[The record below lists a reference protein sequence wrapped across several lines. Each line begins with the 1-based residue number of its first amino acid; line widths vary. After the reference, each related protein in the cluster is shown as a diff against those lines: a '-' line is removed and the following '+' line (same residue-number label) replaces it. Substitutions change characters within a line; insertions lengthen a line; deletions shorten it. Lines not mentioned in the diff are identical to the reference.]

1 MSGALSNKAQC
12 PVCFSSFSRHIIAS
26 HAAKCGVKPTAGAW
40 SALMRS
46 TAPKRARSNA
56 LPDAPAV
63 SETQSASRLNPPA
76 LPEKPEK
83 PQSQAVPL
91 AEAMRPQLLSEYV
104 GQTQVLE
111 DGQHLWR
118 TLIERNQMP
127 SVILWGPPGCGKTSL
142 AHVIAQKCKQDPKHR
157 FVKLSAC
164 TSNVAEIKEVVKVAK
179 NDWQM
184 TKRKTVLFIDEV
196 HRFNK
201 LQQDAFLPHVE
212 NGTITLIGATTE
224 NPSFSLNSALLSRCK
239 VIPLEALSTE
249 AVVQILER
257 AKDQCA
263 SEFEVGQDC
272 LTYLAQM
279 SNGDARTALNSF
291 QMALDSNAESKIINL
306 DHIKESLRRSHV
318 LYDRKG
324 DEHFH
329 CASALQKSIRG
340 SDANAALYW
349 TMRMLQGGEDPLF
362 IARRLVRISCED
374 VGLADPSALGMAVS
388 AMQGCQLIGK
398 PECNVILAQ
407 CAVYLA
413 RAKKSHEVLKAMG
426 QVIQQISNSEGEVLP
441 GVPLHLRNGSNKLA
455 KDLGYGLGY
464 SHDLNKVG
472 HMSYMPEGLEDL
484 NFFS

>member
-1 MSGALSNKAQC
+1 MSGSDAAGKAQC
-12 PVCFSSFSRHIIAS
+12 PLCFSSFAKHIIAS
-26 HAAKCGVKPTAGAW
+26 HAAKCGVPEPSGKSETWP
-40 SALMRS
+40 ALVQS
-46 TAPKRARSNA
+46 PPPPKRARADDMSSDRNMG
-56 LPDAPAV
+56 
-63 SETQSASRLNPPA
+63 SSSRSQS
-76 LPEKPEK
+76 LPERP
-83 PQSQAVPL
+83 PGPVPPL
-91 AEAMRPQLLSEYV
+91 AEAMRPRNLSDYV
-104 GQTQVLE
+104 GQPQILE
-111 DGQHLWR
+111 GGQHLWR

-142 AHVIAQKCKQDPKHR
+142 ANVIAQKCKQDQSHR

-164 TSNVAEIKEVVKVAK
+164 TSNVAEVKEVMKVAK
-179 NDWQM
+179 NDFQI
-184 TKRKTVLFIDEV
+184 TKRKTILFIDEV

-239 VIPLEALSTE
+239 VIPLEALSSE
-249 AVVQILER
+249 AVLQILER
-257 AKDQCA
+257 AKENKA
-263 SEFEVGQDC
+263 SDFDIDDDC
-272 LTYLAQM
+272 LSYLAQM

-291 QMALDSNAESKIINL
+291 QMALDSNADTKTINL
-306 DHIKESLRRSHV
+306 DHIKDSLRRSHV
-318 LYDRKG
+318 MYDRKG

-374 VGLADPSALGMAVS
+374 VGLADPTALNMAVS
-388 AMQGCQLIGK
+388 TMQGCQLIGK

-413 RAKKSHEVLKAMG
+413 RAPKSHEVLKAMG
-426 QVIQQISNSEGEVLP
+426 EVIQLISKSEGEPLP
-441 GVPLHLRNGSNKLA
+441 GVPLHLRNASNKLA
-455 KDLGYGLGY
+455 KDMGYGQGY
-464 SHDLNKVG
+464 SHDLEKVG
-472 HMSYMPEGLEDL
+472 NVSYMPEGLEDV
-484 NFFS
+484 NFFG